1 MDIDSLKV
9 GGLGLSG
16 YIVNW
21 ADVFSP
27 VVEVGYM
34 IVLIAYW
41 QLERHGY
48 RLGGALAAIL
58 T

>member
-9 GGLGLSG
+9 GGLGLRG

-21 ADVFSP
+21 ADIFSP

-34 IVLIAYW
+34 IVLIAYFI
-41 QLERHGY
+41 Y
-48 RLGGALAAIL
+48 RIKQIKSEIK
-58 T
+58 

>member
-1 MDIDSLKV
+1 VDIDSLKV

-21 ADVFSP
+21 ANIFSP

-34 IVLIAYW
+34 IVLIAYFM
-41 QLERHGY
+41 Y
-48 RLGGALAAIL
+48 RIKQIKSEIK
-58 T
+58 